1 MSHMKV
7 NWSAAPNFEY
17 GLAARKFTDA
27 LPTNQTPIAGLDL
40 SSIVYLQNSAEIIQ
54 MAQWFLSGDGFAENV
69 VFSTYLHEF
78 KLPTVDSK
86 RVLTGGEIRELWLS
100 GPSVTAWSF
109 NKLAQVTW
117 LQCSIASYW

>member
-54 MAQWFLSGDGFAENV
+54 IDMKGALEAAFLDHGLGPMVFEWRWFRGECCFLNLFA
-69 VFSTYLHEF
+69 
-78 KLPTVDSK
+78 
-86 RVLTGGEIRELWLS
+86 
-100 GPSVTAWSF
+100 
-109 NKLAQVTW
+109 
-117 LQCSIASYW
+117 